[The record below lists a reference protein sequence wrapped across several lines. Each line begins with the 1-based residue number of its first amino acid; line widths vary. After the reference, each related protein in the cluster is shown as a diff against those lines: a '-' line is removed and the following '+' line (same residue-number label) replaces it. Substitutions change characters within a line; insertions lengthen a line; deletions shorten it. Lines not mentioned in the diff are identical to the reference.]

1 LLLVIHR
8 NVRNESSKVPVIEI
22 NDLALYTI
30 IHLLPVTKRKVKIRA
45 MKSNWQKLVTDIW
58 GIIVHLLY
66 VIERKAKIEKMK
78 FQWQKWVTDVWY

>member
-1 LLLVIHR
+1 MHLLLVIHR

-45 MKSNWQKLVTDIW
+45 MKSN
-58 GIIVHLLY
+58 
-66 VIERKAKIEKMK
+66 
-78 FQWQKWVTDVWY
+78 